1 MSSFVLSF
9 GLALTLSVILRNHRQ
24 SIYDVSTQLRHPV
37 SALTLAGYAILVA
50 EAFEALP
57 DEVRPHITP
66 ICTVIRDVRRAHSP
80 NTGQAHLVGA
90 LVDSQGPLRH
100 QSLRELGVLGSMHPA
115 DARHLA
121 EYCA

>member
-1 MSSFVLSF
+1 MSVRSPL
-9 GLALTLSVILRNHRQ
+9 HP
-24 SIYDVSTQLRHPV
+24 IYDVSTPLRHSV

-57 DEVRPHITP
+57 DEVRPPTSQP

-90 LVDSQGPLRH
+90 LVDGQGPLRH
-100 QSLRELGVLGSMHPA
+100 QSLRELGVLGSVHLA

>member
-1 MSSFVLSF
+1 MSVRSPL
-9 GLALTLSVILRNHRQ
+9 HP
-24 SIYDVSTQLRHPV
+24 IYDVSTPLRHSV

-57 DEVRPHITP
+57 DEVRLHITP
-66 ICTVIRDVRRAHSP
+66 ICTVIRDVRWAHSP

-90 LVDSQGPLRH
+90 LVDGQGPLRH
-100 QSLRELGVLGSMHPA
+100 QSLRELGVLGSVYPA